1 MSDKNLAPY
10 VRIRE
15 LDANGNPL
23 AGGKLYTYR
32 SGTSTAKQTY
42 SDGDGTANTNPV
54 VLDSEGSADVWI
66 DDDEPYRFRLET
78 ASGALRWQR
87 DGVTNASGSVLRGV
101 SNIAALKLISGS
113 ATATTIIDVSGY
125 YAPLDGGGGRFW
137 WDSASTAADDGGI
150 VIKATAFATG
160 RWKRIFDGNV
170 NVRWFGAKG
179 DGATNDSVALQ
190 AAISSAED
198 VFFPAGTYL
207 ATALTQATT
216 FQRFYAGGH
225 VNISKNANGAL
236 LTCSGSYVEFN
247 GLQFVGTGF
256 TGDNLV
262 ISGSHPRLINCASYG
277 AAGRALKATGSH
289 VQVIGTCGVYATTD
303 ATASGYDI
311 EIGVSGTATLY
322 HELYGVYTSQATGGF
337 LLIDTGAHT
346 ITGGQFG
353 KLTVQAG
360 TTPLGSNGGKMIG
373 PRILGAVSV
382 GLSNS
387 IFAGCQFSAQT
398 ITFEAGTSQHLLDS
412 SNNTGSTTIVNN
424 GNSNSVIVKSIG
436 TGSPGGFVLQ
446 YGPDAYNCT
455 IRYAND
461 EMYLQDA
468 TLNFANNKAIKFAD
482 SGGTMLNGV
491 TLSSSNNWQFGAN
504 SGAQYVNISAG
515 SGGVYLAAG
524 GSSIVQCTT
533 TSFRANTDGAPYL
546 GTAANRWNTVY
557 ATSGAI
563 NTSDEREKTGIRAIS
578 DAERKVATTL
588 RGMVR
593 TFQFRDAVALKG
605 DSARIHVGVIAQEV
619 ADAFRSEGLDPMRY
633 AIICYD
639 EWDASDAV
647 TDGDAVIAPSKE
659 AGNRYGVRY
668 EELLAFIIA
677 AM

>member
-42 SDGDGTANTNPV
+42 SDGDGTANANPV

-66 DDDEPYRFRLET
+66 DDDEPYRFRLESST
-78 ASGALRWQR
+78 GALRWQR

-101 SNIAALKLISGS
+101 ANIAALKLISGS
-113 ATATTIIDVSGY
+113 STATTIIDVSGY

-137 WDSASTAADDGGI
+137 WDSASTATDDGGI

-207 ATALTQATT
+207 ATALTQATS

-247 GLQFVGTGF
+247 GLQFIGTGF

-262 ISGSHPRLINCASYG
+262 ITGSHPRLINCSSYG

-303 ATASGYDI
+303 ATATGYDI

-322 HELYGVYTSQATGGF
+322 HELYGVYSSQATGGI
-337 LLIDTGAHT
+337 LLIDTGAHS
-346 ITGGQFG
+346 IVGGQFG

-360 TTPLGSNGGKMIG
+360 TTPPGSNGGKTVG
-373 PRILGAVSV
+373 ARILGDVSV

-387 IFAGCQFSAQT
+387 VFSGCQFSTQT

-412 SNNTGSTTIVNN
+412 SNNTGTTTIVNN
-424 GNSNSVIVKSIG
+424 GNSNSVFVKSIG
-436 TGSPGGFVLQ
+436 TGSPGGIVLQ
-446 YGPDAYNCT
+446 YGADAYNCS

-482 SGGTMLNGV
+482 SGGTLQNGI
-491 TLSSSNNWQFGAN
+491 TLSSGNNWQVGSN